1 MKFQLRHLFHILPL
15 SPWPLLS
22 SWAAFFTV
30 SGLAFYMHKVP
41 FGGYFFIFGLLC
53 LCFCVFFWFSDII
66 DEATLSG
73 YHTKAVRMGLRLG
86 FLLFIASEMM
96 LFFGFFWA
104 FFHAALCP
112 SIEVGSVFPPEGIY
126 TIPVFEFPLFNT
138 FVLIFSGFSVTWAHR
153 AVSLGWFKD
162 AIDSLF
168 LTVFLGFFFVFLQMF
183 EYYEAPFNYSD
194 SVYACSFFMLTGLHG
209 CHVIVGAGFLAVC
222 LVRLLRRHYT
232 TTHYLGFVFAI
243 WYWHFVDAVWIF
255 LFLTVYCWGSW

>member
-1 MKFQLRHLFHILPL
+1 MKYIGPKHLFHILPL

-22 SWAAFFTV
+22 SISAFFLV
-30 SGLAFYMHKVP
+30 SGLAFYMHKVA
-41 FGGYFFIFGLLC
+41 FGGLFLIFGLLC
-53 LCFCVFFWFSDII
+53 LILCVFFWFSDIV
-66 DEATLSG
+66 DEATMSG

-86 FLLFIASEMM
+86 FLLFIVSEMM

-168 LTVFLGFFFVFLQMF
+168 LTVFLGFFFVGLQMF
-183 EYYEAPFNYSD
+183 D
-194 SVYACSFFMLTGLHG
+194 ITKRLLITQIVFML
-209 CHVIVGAGFLAVC
+209 V
-222 LVRLLRRHYT
+222 
-232 TTHYLGFVFAI
+232 
-243 WYWHFVDAVWIF
+243 
-255 LFLTVYCWGSW
+255 LFLCWLVYMAVMYCRSRFFGCMFGSFIKKTLYNNSLFRFCFCYLILAFCWCCLNFFIFNSLLLSSW